1 MSSTR
6 RLLLSLAVLAAMTGP
21 ACGGD
26 PPDKEMQQAQS
37 AIDAARTG
45 GADQY
50 ARDEF
55 TAAQDALKRA
65 QEAVT
70 QRDYR
75 LALNNALDARE
86 QAQAA
91 AKTAVDRKAA
101 ARTDAERALAD
112 ATAALNDARA
122 KLKAAEAARMSAK
135 PLSAARRS
143 IADGDTAVQK
153 ARTALAQ
160 GAYLDAVSTASAATA
175 GLKAAARDL
184 EAATTPGTHRRH

>member
-86 QAQAA
+86 QAQTA
-91 AKTAVDRKAA
+91 AKTAVDRKAST
-101 ARTDAERALAD
+101 RTEAERTLAA
-112 ATAALNDARA
+112 ATASLDDARA
-122 KLKAAEAARMSAK
+122 RLKAAETARTPARA
-135 PLSAARRS
+135 LSASRRA

-153 ARTALAQ
+153 ARTAFVQ
-160 GAYLDAVSTASAATA
+160 GAYHDVVTTATTSTA
-175 GLKAAARDL
+175 GLRAAARDL
-184 EAATTPGTHRRH
+184 ETAATSGARRRH